1 MATVLRTKKSIK
13 SGTYWVRYFDALQ
26 NRSVERDS
34 GQKTKPL
41 AREQAVLWE
50 RDAAEAAERTRKG
63 LLPPPRSDGGGTLGE
78 LMEWWL
84 EEISRAQRS
93 HKQNISVVRKHVLGA
108 EIALLR
114 LEQVT
119 PAVLERFLRGKER
132 EESARGVPLSRQ
144 TVKHIRHRLSA
155 AFDAAVRDERWH
167 ANPVAQLRKPRG
179 GSRNRSPKRVKEFL
193 RAEEVPSVVAQIP
206 AHRRPLFVVSVLMGL
221 RKGEGAGLRKQ
232 DVDLLH
238 KTLVLRRSWD
248 HEGTK
253 SGDEVELPI
262 PDAAIAWLRQAIDS
276 SPSALV
282 FPHLCVASCRTQPRG
297 CPGHGQMMSRSSRLA
312 DVLRRAMARAGL
324 VTGWLHRCRKRGCL
338 HTELA
343 ADRQHRRCP
352 IHQVLLW
359 PKAQVRSVR
368 FHDLRVTCASLLQ
381 QGGTPVLAASKLLRH
396 ATTEMTEK
404 VYTAVDPRWLRA
416 QVNRM
421 PLDLSRLAPQVEE
434 KWKIHPDGTKTTKPP
449 TSPKKS
455 SGEIG
460 GFRARDTGFEP
471 VAFGS
476 GGQRSIHLS

>member
-1 MATVLRTKKSIK
+1 MPTVLKTKKSIK
-13 SGTYWVRYFDALQ
+13 SGTYWVRYYDAFR
-26 NRSVERDS
+26 NKTVERNS
-34 GQKTKPL
+34 GQKTKHL
-41 AREQAVLWE
+41 AREQAIVWE
-50 RDAAEAAERTRKG
+50 RDAADRAARRQRG
-63 LLPPPRSDGGGTLGE
+63 LLPIPRADGGGTVGE
-78 LMEWWL
+78 LMQWWL
-84 EEISRAQRS
+84 EEISATLRAHR
-93 HKQNISVVRKHVLGA
+93 QNVSVVRKHVLGA
-108 EIALLR
+108 EIGLLR

-119 PAVLERFLRGKER
+119 PAVLERFFRGKER
-132 EESARGVPLSRQ
+132 EDSARGLPLSPQ

-155 AFDAAVRDERWH
+155 AFEAAVRDERWH
-167 ANPVAQLRKPRG
+167 ANPVAQVRKSRG
-179 GSRNRSPKRVKEFL
+179 GARKGSPKRVKEFL
-193 RAEEVPSVVAQIP
+193 RAEEVPAVVAQIP

-232 DVDLLH
+232 DVDLVH
-238 KTLVLRRSWD
+238 KTLVLRRSWTQ
-248 HEGTK
+248 EGTK

-262 PDAAIAWLRQAIDS
+262 PDAAIPWLRQAMDS
-276 SPSALV
+276 SSSNLV
-282 FPHLCVASCRTQPRG
+282 FPHLCVASCRTQPKG

-352 IHQVLLW
+352 THKVLLW
-359 PKAQVRSVR
+359 PKAQVRPVR

-449 TSPKKS
+449 TSPKNS

-471 VAFGS
+471 
-476 GGQRSIHLS
+476 

>member
-13 SGTYWVRYFDALQ
+13 SGTYWVRYFDALE
-26 NRSVERDS
+26 NRPVERDS
-34 GQKTKPL
+34 GQKTKAL

-50 RDAAEAAERTRKG
+50 REAADAAERIRKG
-63 LLPPPRSDGGGTLGE
+63 LLPAPRPDGGGTLGA

-84 EEISRAQRS
+84 EEMSHAQRS
-93 HKQNISVVRKHVLGA
+93 HKQNVSVVRKHILVA
-108 EIALLR
+108 ELAQLR
-114 LEQVT
+114 LDQVT

-132 EESARGVPLSRQ
+132 EDSVRGQPLSRQ

-155 AFDAAVRDERWH
+155 AFEAAVQDERWH
-167 ANPVAQLRKPRG
+167 TNPVAHLRKSRG
-179 GSRNRSPKRVKEFL
+179 GGRQKSPKRVKEFL
-193 RAEEVPSVVAQIP
+193 RAEEVPAVVAQIP

-232 DVDLLH
+232 DVDLVH
-238 KTLVLRRSWD
+238 KTLVLRRSWAQD
-248 HEGTK
+248 GTK

-262 PDAAIAWLRQAIDS
+262 PDAAVPWLQQAMDS

-282 FPHLCVASCRTQPRG
+282 FPHLCVASCRTQPKG
-297 CPGHGQMMSRSSRLA
+297 CPGHGQMMSRSTRLA

-338 HTELA
+338 HTEFA
-343 ADRQHRRCP
+343 ADRQPRWCP
-352 IHQVLLW
+352 IHHVLLW
-359 PKAQVRSVR
+359 PKAQVRPVR

-421 PLDLSRLAPQVEE
+421 PLDLSKLAPQVEE
-434 KWKIHPDGTKTTKPP
+434 KWKIHPDGTKTTKSP
-449 TSPKKS
+449 TPRKKS

-460 GFRARDTGFEP
+460 DFRARDTGFEP